1 MNLLRDQNL
10 FWDVDIQTLDR
21 SKHSR
26 AIIERVLERGSWA
39 NIKEL
44 IDYYG
49 KDIII
54 ETAKKASWFSDKT
67 LHFICGY
74 FNVSLIE
81 MRCYTRK
88 QSNPL
93 HYL

>member
-10 FWDVDIQTLDR
+10 FWDVDINTIDSTRHAQ
-21 SKHSR
+21 
-26 AIIERVLERGSWA
+26 AIIERVLERGSWK

-74 FNVSLIE
+74 FNVSLTE
-81 MRCYTRK
+81 MRCYTKK

-93 HYL
+93 RYL